1 MTIVSGLE
9 SLFVTVRPPR
19 AFFPDAFQLPR
30 TFNQL
35 VMLPKYM
42 YVLEVIRKQRTY
54 PLIAKA
60 IGLSAQCSDALDS
73 DKLAAER
80 FPKIISILVWLQ
92 AWVSY
97 RDQRLVVRHLE
108 DVAVVE
114 TAVLFRRR
122 LDGFLSDDV
131 RSFTFEN
138 NGLDLVTAGDH
149 TDVARVDELGE
160 IKVVLVGA
168 VLGDVTVDSDQ
179 VACRDV
185 CKSILAEDINT
196 AAVSQRRSMTSLR
209 QILPLRG
216 AVIVVRLRRADP
228 KPIGTLGSDKT
239 SHIHNT

>member
-1 MTIVSGLE
+1 
-9 SLFVTVRPPR
+9 
-19 AFFPDAFQLPR
+19 
-30 TFNQL
+30 
-35 VMLPKYM
+35 MLPKYM

-60 IGLSAQCSDALDS
+60 IGLSAQCSDTLDS

-92 AWVSY
+92 ARVGY
-97 RDQRLVVRHLE
+97 RDQRLVVRNLE

-114 TAVLFRRR
+114 TAILFRRR
-122 LDGFLSDDV
+122 LDGFLSDDA
-131 RSFTFEN
+131 RSFTFQN
-138 NGLDLVTAGDH
+138 NGPDLIAAGDH

-160 IKVVLVGA
+160 IQVVLVGTI
-168 VLGDVTVDSDQ
+168 LGDVTIDSDQ

-185 CKSILAEDINT
+185 GKSILAEDVYT
-196 AAVSQRRSMTSLR
+196 AAVSQRRSMTFLR
-209 QILPLRG
+209 KILPLRG

-228 KPIGTLGSDKT
+228 KTIGTFGSDKT